1 MYAAALCSL
10 VETATHKYRKIGTE
24 ETEMRFKE
32 KIVLVTGGSRGIGR
46 GISEMFAGEGAKVV
60 VNYSR
65 DADSGPYSGSADELV
80 GTLRAA
86 GGEAVAYPADVSKS
100 DEVKEM
106 VLFTLKKYGRIDILV
121 NNAGICPFAD
131 FLDLTE
137 EIWDRVF
144 AVNLKGTFLC
154 SQAVARVMVEQKI
167 KGRIICISSVGAI
180 AGTTFQSHYCP
191 TKAGVNLFVKSIAT
205 ALGPHGITVNA
216 VMPGSI
222 LTDLSRPQFKASA
235 EVERNYIEK
244 IPVGRLGAP
253 EDVAAA
259 VGFLATE
266 EAAYI
271 NGASLVVDGGMIA
284 HL

>member
-1 MYAAALCSL
+1 M
-10 VETATHKYRKIGTE
+10 
-24 ETEMRFKE
+24 MRFKG
-32 KIVLVTGGSRGIGR
+32 KVAIVTGGSRGIGR
-46 GISEMFAGEGAKVV
+46 GISEMFAREGAKVV

-65 DADSGPYSGSADELV
+65 EADSGPYADSADRLV
-80 GTLRAA
+80 HALCAA
-86 GGEAVAYPADVSKS
+86 GGEAIAYPADVSKS
-100 DEVKEM
+100 GEVNEM
-106 VLFTLKKYGRIDILV
+106 VLFTRKKYGRIDILV

-137 EIWDRVF
+137 ETWDRVF
-144 AVNLKGTFLC
+144 AVNLRGTFLC

-167 KGRIICISSVGAI
+167 KGRIVCMSSVGAI

-216 VMPGSI
+216 VMPGAI
-222 LTDLSRPQFKASA
+222 LTDLSRPQFLASP
-235 EVERNYIEK
+235 ETERSYVEK
-244 IPVGRLGAP
+244 IPVGRLGMP
-253 EDVAAA
+253 DDIAAA

-266 EAAYI
+266 EASYV
-271 NGASLVVDGGMIA
+271 NGASLVVDGGLIA

>member
-1 MYAAALCSL
+1 
-10 VETATHKYRKIGTE
+10 
-24 ETEMRFKE
+24 
-32 KIVLVTGGSRGIGR
+32 
-46 GISEMFAGEGAKVV
+46 MFAREGAKVV
-60 VNYSR
+60 VNYSQEV
-65 DADSGPYSGSADELV
+65 DSGLFSGSGDRLV
-80 GTLRAA
+80 DALRAA
-86 GGEAVAYPADVSKS
+86 GSEAVAYPADVSKS
-100 DEVKEM
+100 AEVKEM
-106 VLFTLKKYGRIDILV
+106 VLFARKKYGRIDILV
-121 NNAGICPFAD
+121 NNAGICPFME

-137 EIWDRVF
+137 DAWDRTF

-167 KGRIICISSVGAI
+167 KGRIVCMSSVGAV

-205 ALGPHGITVNA
+205 ALGPYGITVNA
-216 VMPGSI
+216 VMPGCI
-222 LTDLSRPQFKASA
+222 LTDLSAPQFQVGT
-235 EVERNYIEK
+235 EVEKSYVAK

-253 EDVAAA
+253 DDVAAA

-271 NGASLVVDGGMIA
+271 NGASLVVDGGLIA

>member
-1 MYAAALCSL
+1 M
-10 VETATHKYRKIGTE
+10 KFR
-24 ETEMRFKE
+24 E
-32 KIVLVTGGSRGIGR
+32 KVAIVTGGSRGIGR
-46 GISEMFAGEGAKVV
+46 GISEMFAREGANVV

-65 DADSGPYSGSADELV
+65 GADSGPFSGAAERLV
-80 GTLRAA
+80 GALREA

-106 VLFTLKKYGRIDILV
+106 VLFARQKYGRIDILV
-121 NNAGICPFAD
+121 NNAGICPFVD
-131 FLDLTE
+131 FLDISE
-137 EIWDRVF
+137 DVWDHVF

-154 SQAVARVMVEQKI
+154 SQAVARVMVEREI
-167 KGRIICISSVGAI
+167 KGRIICISSIGAI

-216 VMPGSI
+216 VMPGAI
-222 LTDLSRPQFKASA
+222 LTDLSKPQFKASA
-235 EVERNYIEK
+235 EVEKSYIEK

-266 EAAYI
+266 DAAYI
-271 NGASLVVDGGMIA
+271 NGATLVVDGGFIA

>member
-1 MYAAALCSL
+1 
-10 VETATHKYRKIGTE
+10 
-24 ETEMRFKE
+24 
-32 KIVLVTGGSRGIGR
+32 
-46 GISEMFAGEGAKVV
+46 MFAREGAKVV
-60 VNYSR
+60 VNFSR
-65 DADSGPYSGSADELV
+65 EADSGPYEGAADQLV
-80 GTLRAA
+80 GTLRA
-86 GGEAVAYPADVSKS
+86 GGSEAIAYPADVSKS
-100 DEVKEM
+100 AEVKEM
-106 VLFTLKKYGRIDILV
+106 VLSAQKEYGRIDILV
-121 NNAGICPFAD
+121 NNAGICPFME
-131 FLDLTE
+131 FLDLSE
-137 EIWDRVF
+137 DVWDHTF

-154 SQAVARVMVEQKI
+154 SQAVARLMVEQGI

-216 VMPGSI
+216 VMPGAI
-222 LTDLSRPQFKASA
+222 LTDLSSPQFQVSP
-235 EVERNYIEK
+235 EVEKSYVEK

-266 EAAYI
+266 DAKYI
-271 NGASLVVDGGMIA
+271 NGASLVVDGGLIA

>member
-1 MYAAALCSL
+1 
-10 VETATHKYRKIGTE
+10 
-24 ETEMRFKE
+24 MRFKG
-32 KIVLVTGGSRGIGR
+32 KVALVTGGSRGIGR
-46 GISEMFAGEGAKVV
+46 GITEMFAREGAKVI

-65 DADSGPYSGSADELV
+65 DADSGPFAGSADQLV
-80 GTLRAA
+80 GALRAA
-86 GGEAVAYPADVSKS
+86 GGEASAFPADVSKS
-100 DEVKEM
+100 SEVNEM
-106 VLFTLKKYGRIDILV
+106 VLFAKRQYGRIDVLV
-121 NNAGICPFAD
+121 NNAGICPFAE

-137 EIWDRVF
+137 EVWDRVF

-154 SQAVARVMVEQKI
+154 SQAVARVMVEQEI
-167 KGRIICISSVGAI
+167 KGRIICMSSVGAI

-205 ALGPHGITVNA
+205 ALGPYGITVNA

-222 LTDLSRPQFKASA
+222 LTDLSRPQFLASP
-235 EVERNYIEK
+235 EVEKSYVQK
-244 IPVGRLGAP
+244 IPVGRLGTP
-253 EDVAAA
+253 EDIAAA

-266 EAAYI
+266 EASYI

>member
-1 MYAAALCSL
+1 
-10 VETATHKYRKIGTE
+10 
-24 ETEMRFKE
+24 MRFRGK
-32 KIVLVTGGSRGIGR
+32 VALVTGGSRGIGR
-46 GISEMFAGEGAKVV
+46 GISEMFSREGAKVV
-60 VNYSR
+60 VNYAAG
-65 DADSGPYSGSADELV
+65 ADSGPFSGSAERLV
-80 GTLRAA
+80 EALKEA
-86 GGEAVAYPADVSKS
+86 GGEASAYSADVSKS
-100 DEVKEM
+100 AEVQEM
-106 VLFTLKKYGRIDILV
+106 VRFAREKYGRIDILV
-121 NNAGICPFAD
+121 NNAGICPFSD

-137 EIWDRVF
+137 EIWDQVF

-154 SQAVARVMVEQKI
+154 SQAAARVMLEEGI
-167 KGRIICISSVGAI
+167 KGRIICISSVGAV

-216 VMPGSI
+216 VMPGAI
-222 LTDLSRPQFKASA
+222 LTDLSRPQFLASA
-235 EVERNYIEK
+235 EVEQSYIQK

-259 VGFLATE
+259 VGFLATD

-271 NGASLVVDGGMIA
+271 NGATLLVDGGLIA

>member
-1 MYAAALCSL
+1 
-10 VETATHKYRKIGTE
+10 V
-24 ETEMRFKE
+24 RFKG
-32 KIVLVTGGSRGIGR
+32 KIALVTGGSRGIGR
-46 GISEMFAGEGAKVV
+46 GISEMFAREGAKVI

-65 DADSGPYSGSADELV
+65 EADSGPYSGSADQLV

-86 GGEAVAYPADVSKS
+86 GGEAIACPADVSKS
-100 DEVKEM
+100 GEVAEM
-106 VLFTLKKYGRIDILV
+106 VRFAREQYGRIDILV

-131 FLDLTE
+131 FLDLSE
-137 EIWDRVF
+137 DVWDRVF

-154 SQAVARVMVEQKI
+154 SQAVARVMVEHKI
-167 KGRIICISSVGAI
+167 KGRIICISSIGAI

-205 ALGPHGITVNA
+205 ALGPYGITVNS
-216 VMPGSI
+216 VMPGAI
-222 LTDLSRPQFKASA
+222 LTDLSSPQFKASA
-235 EVERNYIEK
+235 EVERSYVEK

-266 EAAYI
+266 DASYI
-271 NGASLVVDGGMIA
+271 NGASLVVDGGFVA

>member
-1 MYAAALCSL
+1 
-10 VETATHKYRKIGTE
+10 
-24 ETEMRFKE
+24 
-32 KIVLVTGGSRGIGR
+32 
-46 GISEMFAGEGAKVV
+46 MFAREGAKVV

-65 DADSGPYSGSADELV
+65 EADSGPFSGSADQLAAD
-80 GTLRAA
+80 LRAA
-86 GGEAVAYPADVSKS
+86 GGEAIAYPADVSKS
-100 DEVKEM
+100 AEVKEM
-106 VLFTLKKYGRIDILV
+106 VLFTQKEYGRIDILV
-121 NNAGICPFAD
+121 NNAGICPFAE

-137 EIWDRVF
+137 EVWDRVF

-154 SQAVARVMVEQKI
+154 SQAVARVMVEQGI
-167 KGRIICISSVGAI
+167 KGRIVCISSIGAV

-216 VMPGSI
+216 VMPGAI
-222 LTDLSRPQFKASA
+222 LTDLSSPQFKVSP
-235 EVERNYIEK
+235 EVEKSYVAK
-244 IPVGRLGAP
+244 IPAGRLGAP

-266 EAAYI
+266 EASYI
-271 NGASLVVDGGMIA
+271 NGASLVVDGGFIA

>member
-1 MYAAALCSL
+1 
-10 VETATHKYRKIGTE
+10 
-24 ETEMRFKE
+24 
-32 KIVLVTGGSRGIGR
+32 
-46 GISEMFAGEGAKVV
+46 MFAREGAKVI
-60 VNYSR
+60 VNFSR
-65 DADSGPYSGSADELV
+65 AADSGPFSGAADELV

-86 GGEAVAYPADVSKS
+86 GADAIAYPADVSQS
-100 DEVKEM
+100 GEVKEM
-106 VLFTLKKYGRIDILV
+106 VLFAQKQYGRIDILV
-121 NNAGICPFAD
+121 NNAGICPFAE

-137 EIWDRVF
+137 EVWDHVF

-154 SQAVARVMVEQKI
+154 SQAAARVMVEQKI
-167 KGRIICISSVGAI
+167 KGRIICISSIGAI

-205 ALGPHGITVNA
+205 ALGPYGITVNA
-216 VMPGSI
+216 VMPGAI
-222 LTDLSRPQFKASA
+222 LTDLSRPQFMAGV
-235 EVERNYIEK
+235 EVERSYVEK

-266 EAAYI
+266 EASYI
-271 NGASLVVDGGMIA
+271 NGASLVVDGGFIA

>member
-1 MYAAALCSL
+1 
-10 VETATHKYRKIGTE
+10 
-24 ETEMRFKE
+24 
-32 KIVLVTGGSRGIGR
+32 
-46 GISEMFAGEGAKVV
+46 
-60 VNYSR
+60 
-65 DADSGPYSGSADELV
+65 
-80 GTLRAA
+80 A
-86 GGEAVAYPADVSKS
+86 GGDAIAYPADISKS
-100 DEVKEM
+100 GEVKDM
-106 VLFTLKKYGRIDILV
+106 VQFARQEFGRIDILV
-121 NNAGICPFAD
+121 NNAGICPFAE

-137 EIWDRVF
+137 DIWDRVF

-154 SQAVARVMVEQKI
+154 SQAVARVMVELGI
-167 KGRIICISSVGAI
+167 KGRIVCISSIGAV

-205 ALGPHGITVNA
+205 ALGPYGITVNA

-222 LTDLSRPQFKASA
+222 LTDLSRPQFLASA
-235 EVERNYIEK
+235 EVEKSYVQK
-244 IPVGRLGAP
+244 IPAGRLGAP

-266 EAAYI
+266 EASYI

>member
-1 MYAAALCSL
+1 
-10 VETATHKYRKIGTE
+10 
-24 ETEMRFKE
+24 
-32 KIVLVTGGSRGIGR
+32 
-46 GISEMFAGEGAKVV
+46 MFAREGAKVI

-65 DADSGPYSGSADELV
+65 EADSGSFSGSADQLV
-80 GTLRAA
+80 DALRAA
-86 GGEAVAYPADVSKS
+86 GGEAIACPADVSKS
-100 DEVKEM
+100 GEVNEM
-106 VLFTLKKYGRIDILV
+106 VHFAREQYGGIDILV
-121 NNAGICPFAD
+121 NNAGICPFVE
-131 FLDLTE
+131 FLDLSE
-137 EIWDRVF
+137 EVWDHVF

-205 ALGPHGITVNA
+205 ALGPYGITVNS
-216 VMPGSI
+216 VMPGCI
-222 LTDLSRPQFKASA
+222 LTDLSSPQFKASA
-235 EVERNYIEK
+235 EVERSYVEK
-244 IPVGRLGAP
+244 VPVGRLGAP

-266 EAAYI
+266 EASYI
-271 NGASLVVDGGMIA
+271 NGASLVVDGGLIA

>member
-1 MYAAALCSL
+1 
-10 VETATHKYRKIGTE
+10 
-24 ETEMRFKE
+24 MRFKE
-32 KIVLVTGGSRGIGR
+32 KVALVTGGSRGIGR
-46 GISEMFAGEGAKVV
+46 GISEMFAREGAKVV

-65 DADSGPYSGSADELV
+65 EADSGTYSGAADQLV
-80 GTLRAA
+80 ATLRAS
-86 GGEAVAYPADVSKS
+86 GCEAIACPADVSKS
-100 DEVKEM
+100 AEVKEM
-106 VLFTLKKYGRIDILV
+106 VLFTQKKYGRIDILV

-131 FLDLTE
+131 FLDVTE
-137 EIWDRVF
+137 DMWDRVF

-154 SQAVARVMVEQKI
+154 SQAVARVMVERKI
-167 KGRIICISSVGAI
+167 KGRIVCMSSVGAV

-205 ALGPHGITVNA
+205 ALGPYGITVNA
-216 VMPGSI
+216 VMPGAI

-235 EVERNYIEK
+235 ETERNYIEK
-244 IPVGRLGAP
+244 IPVGRLGVP

-271 NGASLVVDGGMIA
+271 NGASLVVDGGLIA